1 MERSIKYIIF
11 YSLPDDFQFGIWLKL
26 TYAILTFVI
35 IVFGLIVHR
44 RILTFLNRQ
53 TGRYVDQIIGFQTK
67 LNIVLFPLSLAY
79 LNGLQWTNC
88 LKGNISHQGCYI
100 VTFLCDFHINYI
112 QCHSFAI
119 AMFRYICILHPDKI
133 SRLGQNSP
141 QVSTLRVLWQT
152 PI

>member
-1 MERSIKYIIF
+1 MEWPLKYIIF
-11 YSLPDDFQFGIWLKL
+11 FPLPDDVKFGLLLKL
-26 TYAILTFVI
+26 TYCILTVAI
-35 IVFGLIVHR
+35 IISGLIVHR
-44 RILTFLNRQ
+44 RVLSFLNRQ

-88 LKGNISHQGCYI
+88 LKGYISHQGCYI

-119 AMFRYICILHPDKI
+119 AMFRYICILHPRSI
-133 SRLGQNSP
+133 TSLGQNSP
-141 QVSTLRVLWQT
+141 QVSD
-152 PI
+152 